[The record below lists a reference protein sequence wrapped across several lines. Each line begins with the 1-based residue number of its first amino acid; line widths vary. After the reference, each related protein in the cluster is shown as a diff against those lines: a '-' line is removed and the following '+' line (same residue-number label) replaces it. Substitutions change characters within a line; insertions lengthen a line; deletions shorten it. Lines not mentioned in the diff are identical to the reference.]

1 MRNVYTHPEK
11 SLKFTKFARTWCI
24 ILNTYKR
31 FHPKCTFKEMAEA
44 FNLSETSTRRYYY
57 GCHHVNGEA
66 VLWGKGYTQVRQG
79 ASVPLYELV

>member
-1 MRNVYTHPEK
+1 
-11 SLKFTKFARTWCI
+11 
-24 ILNTYKR
+24 
-31 FHPKCTFKEMAEA
+31 MAEA
-44 FNLSETSTRRYYY
+44 FNLSETNIRRYYY